1 MDADTLDGFDGSYY
15 LDYNNFSNK
24 PTLFDTQFSSLTG
37 TPTTLSGYGITDAI
51 SINQSYTQNGSITI
65 NDDNGILIGG
75 SSTNKVTLA
84 VSGGNVVLQTLVNE
98 QDFEI
103 KVKPI
108 SGTVTALKVDTG
120 PGRIG
125 IYNLSLIHI

>member
-1 MDADTLDGFDGSYY
+1 MFDS
-15 LDYNNFSNK
+15 
-24 PTLFDTQFSSLTG
+24 QFSSLTG

-51 SINQSYTQNGSITI
+51 STNQSYTQNGSITI

-108 SGTVTALKVDTG
+108 SGTVTALKVEI
-120 PGRIG
+120 PE
-125 IYNLSLIHI
+125 

>member
-1 MDADTLDGFDGSYY
+1 M
-15 LDYNNFSNK
+15 
-24 PTLFDTQFSSLTG
+24 LFQQIRVIHKTDQL
-37 TPTTLSGYGITDAI
+37 LS
-51 SINQSYTQNGSITI
+51 

-120 PGRIG
+120 PGKNWNIQYQSVELLMSR
-125 IYNLSLIHI
+125 

>member
-1 MDADTLDGFDGSYY
+1 M
-15 LDYNNFSNK
+15 
-24 PTLFDTQFSSLTG
+24 
-37 TPTTLSGYGITDAI
+37 
-51 SINQSYTQNGSITI
+51 
-65 NDDNGILIGG
+65 
-75 SSTNKVTLA
+75 A

-125 IYNLSLIHI
+125 IYNINPGRTLDVSGDVGATEYFGSGANLTGITLGKVTTEGSETSNSVSFGNVTPLLQIHIL